1 MTYTQGNRSAYTIA
15 EFCAEHRV
23 SRTHLY
29 MMVKAGK
36 GPRLMKLGRRV
47 LISVEAAADWRR
59 AVEVHEG
66 VFGGGGGWTAAP
78 TVAAAAL
85 RERAQRWLEG
95 ELDRAERGNGRRWP
109 EHEPW
114 VREYLAHELRE
125 RIAKFQK
132 VSHGSR

>member
-59 AVEVHEG
+59 AVEAE
-66 VFGGGGGWTAAP
+66 TTKEILAAE
-78 TVAAAAL
+78 VA
-85 RERAQRWLEG
+85 
-95 ELDRAERGNGRRWP
+95 
-109 EHEPW
+109 
-114 VREYLAHELRE
+114 
-125 RIAKFQK
+125 
-132 VSHGSR
+132 